1 MTKIIAV
8 LSGGFSHE
16 REVSLMSGKAVK
28 KALDTLP
35 YDTVEI
41 DVGKDI
47 AKKLEDISPD
57 LAFIALHGPYGEDG
71 CIQGLLE
78 ILGIKYTHSGVM
90 ASAIAMNKAISKH
103 IFQSLNVDTP
113 KGYVISRED
122 VLENNIKIDYP
133 YVLKP
138 INEGSSIG
146 VHVIFSH
153 EDYLKL
159 KDDYYKQN
167 SYLSSQC
174 LMHNCI
180 NIEFLEQTAQEWCHP
195 SAPTLG
201 SSRLLPENSFQF
213 FVGPEENKCIMD
225 SSVKRWNDTLKGGRY
240 DAIPVF
246 DTGMISAVNVSDKN
260 IIMKEMIIEEY
271 IPGIELHTAVL
282 LNEAIGTI
290 EIRPKN
296 KFYDYEA
303 KYKNGFAEHIFPP
316 EIPNDIY
323 KKTLEYARKV
333 HQFLGCKTIS
343 RSDFRYNPQNGTLK
357 MLEINT
363 HPGFTE
369 LSLVPEIAKLTKGI
383 DFNKLVQIIVEDS
396 LQ

>member
-1 MTKIIAV
+1 MIPTIAI
-8 LSGGFSHE
+8 LSGGFSCE

-28 KALDTLP
+28 KALDSLS
-35 YDTVEI
+35 YNAIEI
-41 DVGKDI
+41 DVDSNI
-47 AKKLEDISPD
+47 AEKLKKINPH

-90 ASAIAMNKAISKH
+90 ASAVAMNKVMSKH
-103 IFQSLNVDTP
+103 IFRSLSIDTP

-122 VLENNIKIDYP
+122 VLKNNIKIDYP

-146 VHVIFSH
+146 VHIIFSH
-153 EDYLKL
+153 EDYLEL
-159 KDDYYKQN
+159 KDN
-167 SYLSSQC
+167 SS
-174 LMHNCI
+174 
-180 NIEFLEQTAQEWCHP
+180 T
-195 SAPTLG
+195 
-201 SSRLLPENSFQF
+201 
-213 FVGPEENKCIMD
+213 IME
-225 SSVKRWNDTLKGGRY
+225 K
-240 DAIPVF
+240 
-246 DTGMISAVNVSDKN
+246 
-260 IIMKEMIIEEY
+260 MIIEEY
-271 IPGIELHTAVL
+271 IPGVELHTAVL

-303 KYKNGFAEHIFPP
+303 KYTDGFAEHIFPA
-316 EIPNDIY
+316 EIPDNIY
-323 KKTLEYARKV
+323 KMTLEHALKI

-343 RSDFRYNPQNGTLK
+343 RSDFRYNPKNNTLK

-369 LSLVPEIAKLTKGI
+369 LSLVPEIAKLAKGI
-383 DFNKLVQIIVEDS
+383 NFNELVKIIIEAA
-396 LQ
+396 QKY

>member
-1 MTKIIAV
+1 MVPTIAI
-8 LSGGFSHE
+8 LSGGFSCE
-16 REVSLMSGKAVK
+16 REISLMSGKAVK
-28 KALDTLP
+28 KALDSLS
-35 YDTVEI
+35 YNAIEI
-41 DVGKDI
+41 DVDSNI
-47 AKKLEDISPD
+47 AEKLRKINSG

-90 ASAIAMNKAISKH
+90 ASAVAINKVMSKH
-103 IFQSLNVDTP
+103 IFRSLSIDTP

-122 VLENNIKIDYP
+122 VLKNNIKIDYP

-146 VHVIFSH
+146 VHIVSSH

-159 KDDYYKQN
+159 KFDVIPARDQEKKTVSGYLDDKEGAT
-167 SYLSSQC
+167 SMTRD
-174 LMHNCI
+174 LMI
-180 NIEFLEQTAQEWCHP
+180 
-195 SAPTLG
+195 
-201 SSRLLPENSFQF
+201 
-213 FVGPEENKCIMD
+213 V
-225 SSVKRWNDTLKGGRY
+225 
-240 DAIPVF
+240 
-246 DTGMISAVNVSDKN
+246 
-260 IIMKEMIIEEY
+260 EEY

-282 LNEAIGTI
+282 LDEAIGTM

-303 KYKNGFAEHIFPP
+303 KYTDGFAEHIFPA
-316 EIPNDIY
+316 EIPDNIY
-323 KKTLEYARKV
+323 KMTLEHALKV

-343 RSDFRYNPQNGTLK
+343 RSDFRYNPKNNTLK

-369 LSLVPEIAKLTKGI
+369 LSLVPEIAKLAKGI
-383 DFNKLVQIIVEDS
+383 NFNELVKIIIEDS
-396 LQ
+396 LQHKNIRDLSHVEQYY

>member
-1 MTKIIAV
+1 MLMVPTIAI
-8 LSGGFSHE
+8 LSGGFSCE

-28 KALDTLP
+28 KALDSLS
-35 YDTVEI
+35 YNAIEI
-41 DVGKDI
+41 DVDSNV
-47 AKKLEDISPD
+47 AEKLRKINPG

-90 ASAIAMNKAISKH
+90 ASAVAMNKAMSKH
-103 IFQSLNVDTP
+103 IFRSLSIDTP

-122 VLENNIKIDYP
+122 VLKNNIKIDYP

-146 VHVIFSH
+146 VHIIFSH

-159 KDDYYKQN
+159 KNMLPARDQAVSGYLDD
-167 SYLSSQC
+167 
-174 LMHNCI
+174 
-180 NIEFLEQTAQEWCHP
+180 
-195 SAPTLG
+195 
-201 SSRLLPENSFQF
+201 
-213 FVGPEENKCIMD
+213 
-225 SSVKRWNDTLKGGRY
+225 
-240 DAIPVF
+240 
-246 DTGMISAVNVSDKN
+246 
-260 IIMKEMIIEEY
+260 KEGATWMTRDLMIIEEY
-271 IPGIELHTAVL
+271 VPGVELHTAVL
-282 LNEAIGTI
+282 LSEAIGTI

-303 KYKNGFAEHIFPP
+303 KYKDGFAAHIFPAEVP
-316 EIPNDIY
+316 DNIY
-323 KKTLEYARKV
+323 KMTLEHALKV

-343 RSDFRYNPQNGTLK
+343 RSDFRYNPQNNTLK

-369 LSLVPEIAKLTKGI
+369 LSLVPEIAKSTKGI
-383 DFNKLVQIIVEDS
+383 DFNELVKIIVEDS
-396 LQ
+396 LQHKSIRDQADVEQCY